1 MSQAGEI
8 DVIATHPNIPTMFST
23 NSGNA
28 VPLANDLEI
37 YGANGITT
45 SGAGNIIT
53 VSGSGLAETLTG
65 NTGGPVPPTASNI
78 NTIGTGSI
86 TIAGNPGTS
95 TLTTQLTGLTPHAI
109 QIGAGSATLTQLAI
123 GSTGQ
128 VLQANSAADPTW
140 STATYPS
147 TTTIS
152 QILYSS
158 SANVVS
164 GLATANQAVLTTN
177 GSGVPVLT
185 ALATNGQLII
195 GSTAG
200 VPAAAT
206 LSAGAGISITNGS
219 NSITIAATGAGFVW
233 VDATSATQSMTVET
247 GYVTDHSTTVT
258 YTLPA
263 TASLGDE
270 MIIVGKLG
278 TTIIAQILMSSASS
292 TVGVTGTVAGTNV
305 GDCITL
311 NCITAGASTVW
322 RATSFVGNWTV
333 T

>member
-1 MSQAGEI
+1 VAG
-8 DVIATHPNIPTMFST
+8 
-23 NSGNA
+23 G
-28 VPLANDLEI
+28 
-37 YGANGITT
+37 TT
-45 SGAGNIIT
+45 SIK
-53 VSGSGLAETLTG
+53 TLTG
-65 NTGGPVPPTASNI
+65 NSGGAISPTAGNI
-78 NTIGTGSI
+78 NTLGTGSI
-86 TIAGNPGTS
+86 TIAGSGS
-95 TLTTQLTGLTPHAI
+95 TLTTQLTGLTNHAI
-109 QIGAGSATLTQLAI
+109 QVGAGTATLTQIAV

-147 TTTIS
+147 TTTVN
-152 QILYSS
+152 QLLYSS
-158 SANVVS
+158 SNNVVA
-164 GLATANQAVLTTN
+164 GLATANQGVLTT
-177 GSGVPVLT
+177 GSTGIPVIT

-206 LSAGAGISITNGS
+206 ITAGTGITVTNGS

-233 VDATSATQSMTVET
+233 VDATSATQAMSVET
-247 GYVTDHSTTVT
+247 GYVTDHSATVT

-278 TTIIAQILMSSASS
+278 TTIIAQNANQQILMSSASS
-292 TVGVTGTVAGTNV
+292 TVGVTGQVAGTNV
-305 GDCITL
+305 GDCVTL

-322 RATSFVGNWTV
+322 RAASWVGNWTV
-333 T
+333 S